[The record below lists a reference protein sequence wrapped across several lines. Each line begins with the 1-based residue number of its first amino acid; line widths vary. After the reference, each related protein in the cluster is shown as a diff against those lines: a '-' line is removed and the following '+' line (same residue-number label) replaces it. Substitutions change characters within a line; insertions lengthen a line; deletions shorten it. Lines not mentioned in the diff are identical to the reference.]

1 MFNIKEHEIETM
13 CQGTIIGVDSGGGH
27 VDKADLKVTFT
38 VPVTVKSRDALS
50 HDDVRELVKTMFEE
64 CRIDHDAFDER
75 ATNIECTVE

>member
-13 CQGTIIGVDSGGGH
+13 CQGTIIGVDGGGGH

>member
-13 CQGTIIGVDSGGGH
+13 CQGTIIGVDGGGGH

-75 ATNIECTVE
+75 ATNIEYTVE